1 MKHRMLCT
9 LITALCVC
17 VFLAGCS
24 QSAESSAKGKKSTA
38 SNARIVATTVAAAE
52 IMDALEVDLVGVPTS
67 QKSLPARYKGLPAV
81 GNPMSPD
88 MEIIQ
93 SLQPTDVLSV
103 TTLQYDLETPFQQAS
118 VPATYLNLE
127 SLDKM
132 ENAITKLGEKYDRKT
147 QAKRIVDDFEQKKKD
162 IQERTK
168 GKTKPSVLIL
178 LGVPGSYL
186 VATENSYIGDLVRI
200 AGGKN
205 IVKGEKMEY
214 LASNTEYLQ
223 KANPDIILRAA
234 HGMPDEVVKMFDQ
247 EFKTN
252 DIWKH
257 FHAVKQDRVYDLEES
272 LFGTT
277 GNLKAA
283 EALDELTRMLYPS

>member
-1 MKHRMLCT
+1 MVYILNV
-9 LITALCVC
+9 ALFVC
-17 VFLAGCS
+17 LLLSGCS
-24 QSAESSAKGKKSTA
+24 QTSESSAKGKNSDGP
-38 SNARIVATTVAAAE
+38 NARIVATTIAAVE

-67 QKSLPARYKGLPAV
+67 QKSLPARYKGLPEV

-103 TTLQYDLETPFQQAS
+103 TTLQYDLETPFQQAG
-118 VPATYLNLE
+118 VPTTYLNLE

-132 ENAITKLGEKYDRKT
+132 ESEITKLGETYDRKK
-147 QAKRIVDDFEQKKKD
+147 QAARIVSAFEQKKKD
-162 IQERTK
+162 IQKRTK
-168 GKTKPSVLIL
+168 GKSKPSVLIL

-186 VATENSYIGDLVRI
+186 VATEKSYIGDLVRI
-200 AGGKN
+200 AGGDN
-205 IVKGEKMEY
+205 IAKGEKMEY

-257 FHAVKQDRVYDLEES
+257 FKAVQQDRVYDLEES

>member
-1 MKHRMLCT
+1 MKHRMLYT
-9 LITALCVC
+9 LIVALFVC
-17 VFLAGCS
+17 LSLSGCS
-24 QSAESSAKGKKSTA
+24 QAVESSTKGKQSKEPS
-38 SNARIVATTVAAAE
+38 ARIVATTVAAVE
-52 IMDALEVDLVGVPTS
+52 IMDALEMDLIGVPTS
-67 QKSLPARYKGLPAV
+67 QKSLPARYKGLQEV

-103 TTLQYDLETPFQQAS
+103 TTLQYDLETPFQKAG
-118 VPATYLNLE
+118 VPTTYLNLE

-132 ENAITKLGEKYDRKT
+132 ENAITKLGEKYDRKK
-147 QAKRIVDDFEQKKKD
+147 QAKRIVSTFEQKKKD
-162 IQERTK
+162 ILERTK
-168 GKTKPSVLIL
+168 GKNKPSVLIL

-186 VATENSYIGDLVRI
+186 VATEHSYIGDLVRI
-200 AGGKN
+200 AGGEN

-257 FHAVKQDRVYDLEES
+257 FKAVKQDRVYDLEES

-283 EALDELTRMLYPS
+283 EALEELTRMLYPS